1 MAFVYEKN
9 YMYIETFDLEEKE
22 IERLIQDKLFNFDL
36 EPYNIYINCV
46 KNKNMEKLGYSYGW
60 ISNEKA
66 FNILVGLNQD
76 GSERI
81 EYIPDENWTP
91 PEKKNDDEFL
101 WSDEYD
107 QDPPLIKK
115 YLEPLVDFDGKIII
129 KESFIINNY
138 DRENIIYTKN
148 IDKSITKNKLY
159 KFFKQFDKD
168 SVQKDK
174 YPMIH
179 FKEKANKTLC
189 LIKFSPRHPHTASFV
204 VNLVKKKKFNNV
216 LCFFSQTKKHG

>member
-1 MAFVYEKN
+1 MTFVYEKN
-9 YMYIETFDLEEKE
+9 YMYIETFDLDENETEK
-22 IERLIQDKLFNFDL
+22 LIRDKLFNFDV

-46 KNKNMEKLGYSYGW
+46 RNRNMEKLGYSYGW
-60 ISNEKA
+60 ISSEKA
-66 FNILVGLNQD
+66 FNILVGLNED

-81 EYIPDENWTP
+81 ELVEDENWVQ
-91 PEKKNDDEFL
+91 PEKKESDEFL
-101 WSDEYD
+101 WSDQYD

-115 YLEPLVDFDGKIII
+115 YLDPLVDFEGLIII

-148 IDKSITKNKLY
+148 IDKSITKNKLH

-168 SVQKDK
+168 TVQFDK
-174 YPMIH
+174 YPIIQ
-179 FKEKANKTLC
+179 FKEKNNQTLC

-204 VNLVKKKKFNNV
+204 INLVKKKKFNNV